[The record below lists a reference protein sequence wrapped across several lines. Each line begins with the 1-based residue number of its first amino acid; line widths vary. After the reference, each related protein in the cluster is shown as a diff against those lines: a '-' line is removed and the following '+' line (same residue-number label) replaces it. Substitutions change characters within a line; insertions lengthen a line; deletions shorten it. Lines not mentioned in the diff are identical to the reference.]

1 MTPKQELN
9 SALNRMKYHTQT
21 EDLTIYK
28 TPGGWWHV
36 TDSTFEMIL
45 NAPTARAL
53 VLCIDAYVDGY
64 YQGKRASKPSPE
76 E

>member
-1 MTPKQELN
+1 MTAQQELN
-9 SALNRMKYHTQT
+9 QALNRMKYHTHA

-28 TPGGWWHV
+28 TPGGYWHV

-53 VLCIDAYVDGY
+53 ALCIDAYTDGY
-64 YQGKRASKPSPE
+64 TQGKNAPKPE